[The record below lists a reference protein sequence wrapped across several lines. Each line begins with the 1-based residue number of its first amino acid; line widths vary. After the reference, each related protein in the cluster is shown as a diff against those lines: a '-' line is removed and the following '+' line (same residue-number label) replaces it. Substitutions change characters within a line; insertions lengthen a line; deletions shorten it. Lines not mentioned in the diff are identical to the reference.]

1 MLLNTFS
8 FGEGFPIRGS
18 DYRNKIIL
26 LSNLKIYIWLAR
38 GWTWGWTFKK
48 SNLSQVAE
56 VLPAS
61 LRSPT
66 AKHLRQRLYD
76 VTQWARMSVK
86 NVKYLIHFFSAN
98 KSHLSSKEGKIGV
111 EMFCVLK
118 PFLYR
123 ENIELPLYIGRFQ
136 SYYKAVYEEFRI
148 KGTLNNILQISR
160 CRKKC

>member
-38 GWTWGWTFKK
+38 GWTRGWTFKK
-48 SNLSQVAE
+48 SNSFQVAE

-76 VTQWARMSVK
+76 VTQWARLSAK
-86 NVKYLIHFFSAN
+86 NVKYLIYFSSAN
-98 KSHLSSKEGKIGV
+98 KSHLPSKKRKIGI
-111 EMFCVLK
+111 EMFCVNLSFTEK
-118 PFLYR
+118 TQSCPFILVVFDLTTKLR
-123 ENIELPLYIGRFQ
+123 
-136 SYYKAVYEEFRI
+136 RI
-148 KGTLNNILQISR
+148 SHQGNVE
-160 CRKKC
+160 

>member
-38 GWTWGWTFKK
+38 GWTRGWTFKK
-48 SNLSQVAE
+48 SNSFQVAE

-76 VTQWARMSVK
+76 VTQWARMSAK
-86 NVKYLIHFFSAN
+86 NVKYLIYFFLQI
-98 KSHLSSKEGKIGV
+98 KVICLQTKIGI

-123 ENIELPLYIGRFQ
+123 ENIELPFYIGRFQ
-136 SYYKAVYEEFRI
+136 SYYKATKNFASRERWIISSKYQDVEQ
-148 KGTLNNILQISR
+148 ILR
-160 CRKKC
+160 